1 MMAAVFATPS
11 LSFTAMGHVMLRGK
25 ERKRQQR
32 RDDITRPDLFP
43 LSRVLAGRRGKKRGG
58 RGGHKKDRERE
69 RRGRTETSN

>member
-43 LSRVLAGRRGKKRGG
+43 LSRVSLGMGTKKIERGE
-58 RGGHKKDRERE
+58 RERE
-69 RRGRTETSN
+69 RETSN